1 MKKVNYKQ
9 VLKQERLTEDELI
22 LEMPKAKRYID
33 SYNED
38 CIELEHVINH
48 NKPPYS
54 RKKYFENGEY
64 TEISKNLQAR
74 LKSRCEDYNELI
86 ISEIALLV
94 DKKEAQAE
102 PEIISIEQNQP
113 GDNTD
118 KPDNQIEDK
127 PRSRGFLGLF

>member
-1 MKKVNYKQ
+1 MINYKQ
-9 VLKQERLTEDELI
+9 VLKQEGITEEELI
-22 LEMPKAKRYID
+22 SEMPKAKRYID

-38 CIELEHVINH
+38 CIELECVINH
-48 NKPPYS
+48 SKHPYS
-54 RKKYFENGEY
+54 TKKYFENGEH

-74 LKSRCEDYNELI
+74 LQSRCEDYNELI

-113 GDNTD
+113 GDNKD
-118 KPDNQIEDK
+118 KPDNQTEDK